1 MTINKIGI
9 IKYGLGNIASVVN
22 AIDSIGVEYKV
33 IENPNNLQKC
43 NITEYYITLTDDTD
57 RIDDNKTFWEKFG
70 AILYTSDDEA
80 IIIDIPKFIQ
90 KKIISRYIMKNFH
103 DLDILINKIR
113 RPLVF
118 TNGVFDILHRGHIE
132 YLNEAKKLGNTL
144 YKGANRPINKL
155 EDRIYILSNLI
166 SIDLITSFNDNTP
179 IKLIER
185 LKPDFLIKGGD
196 WLEDDI
202 VGSGFVK
209 KIGGKVFSIPFK
221 TDISTTKIINKIIL
235 ST

>member
-1 MTINKIGI
+1 
-9 IKYGLGNIASVVN
+9 
-22 AIDSIGVEYKV
+22 
-33 IENPNNLQKC
+33 
-43 NITEYYITLTDDTD
+43 
-57 RIDDNKTFWEKFG
+57 
-70 AILYTSDDEA
+70 
-80 IIIDIPKFIQ
+80 
-90 KKIISRYIMKNFH
+90 MKNFH

-144 YKGANRPINKL
+144 LVALNSDESVKSLNKGANRPINKL

-166 SIDLITSFNDNTP
+166 SIDLITSFNDSTP

-202 VGSGFVK
+202 VGSSFVK

>member
-1 MTINKIGI
+1 MKI
-9 IKYGLGNIASVVN
+9 
-22 AIDSIGVEYKV
+22 
-33 IENPNNLQKC
+33 
-43 NITEYYITLTDDTD
+43 
-57 RIDDNKTFWEKFG
+57 
-70 AILYTSDDEA
+70 
-80 IIIDIPKFIQ
+80 
-90 KKIISRYIMKNFH
+90 FH
-103 DLDILINKIR
+103 DLDILINKVK

-132 YLNEAKKLGNTL
+132 YLNEAKKCGNTL
-144 YKGANRPINKL
+144 LVALNSDESVQSLNKGANRPINKL
-155 EDRIYILSNLI
+155 EDRIYVLSNLI
-166 SIDLITSFNDNTP
+166 SIDLITSFNDSTP
-179 IKLIER
+179 IELIEK

-235 ST
+235 